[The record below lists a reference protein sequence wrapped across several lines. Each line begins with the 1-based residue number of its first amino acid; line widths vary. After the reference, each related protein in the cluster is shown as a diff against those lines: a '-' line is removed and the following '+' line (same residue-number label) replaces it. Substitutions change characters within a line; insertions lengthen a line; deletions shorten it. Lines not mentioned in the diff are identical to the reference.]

1 MRDQPYTGSV
11 KPIRGGLASGV
22 LAVLGVLVSSC
33 HSWATYPGA
42 NGRIAY
48 SGHPD
53 YHEGANHSYNIYT
66 VLPDGSGL
74 QQGGRLRVQPL
85 VVGGWTAIGLHRGV
99 AGAPGYQVFRMRAD
113 GANQVRVTYD
123 RADDFS
129 PGFSPSG
136 RRIVYAKDN
145 GTFADEDHPR
155 RVSVYT
161 IRSNG
166 TDPERIVTGFVRAPK
181 YSPDGRRIV
190 FEGDPK
196 GKRANAY
203 SIWSVGPNGSHLRR
217 LSNPGEDFYDEMVDT
232 SPDGKHILFRRCDI
246 NSVHGCD
253 GDEWLM
259 RSDGSHEHP
268 LKGTGGS
275 VYSPAGDRFAF
286 SRHNAAEQDAICADV
301 YTVPINGTNFQLVT
315 HFCEDF
321 ENGGVGGYAFAP
333 SWQPILSG

>member
-1 MRDQPYTGSV
+1 MADYGFSPSWSADGR
-11 KPIRGGLASGV
+11 R
-22 LAVLGVLVSSC
+22 LVF
-33 HSWATYPGA
+33 
-42 NGRIAY
+42 I
-48 SGHPD
+48 
-53 YHEGANHSYNIYT
+53 
-66 VLPDGSGL
+66 
-74 QQGGRLRVQPL
+74 
-85 VVGGWTAIGLHRGV
+85 RGV

-145 GTFADEDHPR
+145 GTFADEEHPR

-181 YSPDGRRIV
+181 YSPDGSRIV

-217 LSNPGEDFYDEMVDT
+217 LSNPGEHFYDEMVDT
-232 SPDGKHILFRRCDI
+232 SPDGKHILFQRCDI

-253 GDEWLM
+253 GGEWLV
-259 RSDGSHEHP
+259 RPDGSHEHP
-268 LKGTGGS
+268 LKGVGGS

-286 SRHNAAEQDAICADV
+286 SRYNGAEQDAICSDIF
-301 YTVPINGTNFQLVT
+301 TVPSNGTNFQPVT

-333 SWQPILSG
+333 SWQPIPPS